1 MLVVQGEGK
10 KSIHSK
16 HLTSDIES
24 RWQVSGNQNWLVT
37 FEHLYVSGWYMFTSL
52 EVFPHHSH
60 KGR

>member
-52 EVFPHHSH
+52 
-60 KGR
+60 